1 MTMLKEEDTTHYK
14 DTNNNSE
21 DINKVID
28 ELEDFPYIP
37 KNLLEKLKDVFD
49 IRKMIW
55 YETSRDT
62 LMGIQQV
69 IHYLEERYE
78 HQNNKNL

>member
-1 MTMLKEEDTTHYK
+1 MTNKDNTK
-14 DTNNNSE
+14 DTNSE

-37 KNLLEKLKDVFD
+37 KNLLDKLKDVFD

-78 HQNNKNL
+78 HQHQQ

>member
-1 MTMLKEEDTTHYK
+1 MTNKDNTK
-14 DTNNNSE
+14 DTNSDN
-21 DINKVID
+21 NKVVD

-37 KNLLEKLKDVFD
+37 KNLLDKLKDVFD

-78 HQNNKNL
+78 HQNGENK

>member
-1 MTMLKEEDTTHYK
+1 MIEEDTTIYK
-14 DTNNNSE
+14 DTNNSE
-21 DINKVID
+21 DINKVVD

-37 KNLLEKLKDVFD
+37 KNLLDKLKDVFD

-78 HQNNKNL
+78 HQNGENK

>member
-1 MTMLKEEDTTHYK
+1 MTMLKEEDTTIYK
-14 DTNNNSE
+14 DTNNSE
-21 DINKVID
+21 DINKVVD

-37 KNLLEKLKDVFD
+37 KNLLDKLKDVFD

-78 HQNNKNL
+78 HQNEENK